1 MNGDTGVP
9 NRGLE
14 NEDFGEVEK
23 WKSEEREE

>member
-1 MNGDTGVP
+1 METQESRIGD
-9 NRGLE
+9 LE